1 MYLRI
6 LLILLLFFSC
16 KSDNITVFSGKIL
29 NNTSDSISI
38 YKDNNMIYE
47 SVVDDDGLFNII
59 IDTITSGLYTFYH
72 EPEFQYIIIDENDN
86 LQIRLNTLDFDESL
100 VYTGKGSSKN
110 NFLMDVFLRSEN
122 DELEINSKLD
132 LAFDTFKN
140 LVDSLYNKQMS
151 SFKLFKENN
160 ILSDSSK
167 EIINT
172 AILYPYISK
181 FHSYIIRNNIEE
193 EIQKDLFI
201 NYQNE
206 ISYDLDALAYF
217 KPYIDFLYLHIY
229 NNVKIK
235 KDYENS
241 LDFNIQRL
249 LYTDKIIKSKLVKSR
264 VLRFHAFGF
273 ILQRQDDVKN
283 KTFLKA
289 FFEISKD
296 KKVNEE
302 INNLYNELKD

>member
-16 KSDNITVFSGKIL
+16 KSDNTTVFSGKIL

-47 SVVDDDGLFNII
+47 SVVDVDGLFNIT

-140 LVDSLYNKQMS
+140 LVDSLYNKQMN

-160 ILSDSSK
+160 ILSNSSK

-302 INNLYNELKD
+302 INNLYNELKN

>member
-16 KSDNITVFSGKIL
+16 KSDNTTVFSGKIL

-47 SVVDDDGLFNII
+47 SVIDVDGLFNIT

-140 LVDSLYNKQMS
+140 LVDSLYNKQMN

-160 ILSDSSK
+160 ILSSSSK

>member
-16 KSDNITVFSGKIL
+16 KSDNETVFSGKIL

-47 SVVDDDGLFNII
+47 SVVDVDGLFNIT

-140 LVDSLYNKQMS
+140 LVDSLYNKQMN

-160 ILSDSSK
+160 ILSSSSK

-249 LYTDKIIKSKLVKSR
+249 SYTDKIIKSKLVKSR

>member
-16 KSDNITVFSGKIL
+16 KSDNTTVFSGKIL

-47 SVVDDDGLFNII
+47 SVVDVDGLFNIT

-140 LVDSLYNKQMS
+140 LVDSLYNKQMN

-160 ILSDSSK
+160 ILSNSSK

-217 KPYIDFLYLHIY
+217 KPYIDFLYLNIY

>member
-16 KSDNITVFSGKIL
+16 KSDNTTVFSGKIL

-47 SVVDDDGLFNII
+47 SVVDVDGLFNIT

-132 LAFDTFKN
+132 LTFDNFKN
-140 LVDSLYNKQMS
+140 LVDSLYNKQIN

-160 ILSDSSK
+160 ILSNSSK

-249 LYTDKIIKSKLVKSR
+249 SYTDKIIKSKLVKSR

>member
-1 MYLRI
+1 
-6 LLILLLFFSC
+6 
-16 KSDNITVFSGKIL
+16 VFSGKIL

-47 SVVDDDGLFNII
+47 SVVDVDGLFNIT

-122 DELEINSKLD
+122 DELDINSKLD

-140 LVDSLYNKQMS
+140 LVDSLYNKQMN

-160 ILSDSSK
+160 ILSNSSK

-302 INNLYNELKD
+302 INNLYNELKG

>member
-1 MYLRI
+1 VYLRI

-16 KSDNITVFSGKIL
+16 KSDNKTVFSGKIL

-47 SVVDDDGLFNII
+47 AVVDVDGLFNIT
-59 IDTITSGLYTFYH
+59 IDTISSGLYTFYH

-140 LVDSLYNKQMS
+140 LVDSLYNKQMN

-160 ILSDSSK
+160 ILSNSSK

-249 LYTDKIIKSKLVKSR
+249 SYTDKIIKSKLVKSR

>member
-1 MYLRI
+1 
-6 LLILLLFFSC
+6 
-16 KSDNITVFSGKIL
+16 VFSGKIL

-47 SVVDDDGLFNII
+47 SVVDVDGLFNIT

-122 DELEINSKLD
+122 DELDINSKLD

-140 LVDSLYNKQMS
+140 LVDSLYNKQMN

-160 ILSDSSK
+160 ILSNSSK

-235 KDYENS
+235 KEYENS

-249 LYTDKIIKSKLVKSR
+249 SYTDKIIKSKLVKSR

-283 KTFLKA
+283 KIFLKA

-302 INNLYNELKD
+302 INNLYNELKE

>member
-1 MYLRI
+1 
-6 LLILLLFFSC
+6 
-16 KSDNITVFSGKIL
+16 VFSGKIL

-47 SVVDDDGLFNII
+47 SVVDVDGLFNIT

-122 DELEINSKLD
+122 DELDINSKLD

-140 LVDSLYNKQMS
+140 LVDSLYNKQMN

-160 ILSDSSK
+160 ILSNSSK

-235 KDYENS
+235 KEYENS

-249 LYTDKIIKSKLVKSR
+249 SYTDKIIKSKLVKSR

-302 INNLYNELKD
+302 INNLYNELKE

>member
-16 KSDNITVFSGKIL
+16 KSDNTTVFSGKIL

-47 SVVDDDGLFNII
+47 SVIDVDGLFNIT

-140 LVDSLYNKQMS
+140 LVDSLYNKQMN

-160 ILSDSSK
+160 ILSNSSK

>member
-16 KSDNITVFSGKIL
+16 KSDNTTVFSGKIL

-47 SVVDDDGLFNII
+47 SVVDFDGLFNIT

-140 LVDSLYNKQMS
+140 LVDSLYNKQMN

-160 ILSDSSK
+160 ILSNSSK

-249 LYTDKIIKSKLVKSR
+249 SYTDKIIKSKLVKSR

>member
-1 MYLRI
+1 MYLRM

-16 KSDNITVFSGKIL
+16 KSDNITAFSGKIL

-47 SVVDDDGLFNII
+47 SVVDSDGLFNIT
-59 IDTITSGLYTFYH
+59 IDTISSGLYTFYH

-132 LAFDTFKN
+132 LGFDAFKN
-140 LVDSLYNKQMS
+140 LVDSLYNKQMN

-160 ILSDSSK
+160 NLSNSSK

-181 FHSYIIRNNIEE
+181 FHSYIIKNNIEQE
-193 EIQKDLFI
+193 NQKDLFI

-229 NNVKIK
+229 NNVKINK
-235 KDYENS
+235 NYENI

-249 LYTDKIIKSKLVKSR
+249 SHTEKIIKSKLVKSR

-283 KTFLKA
+283 KNFLKA

-302 INNLYNELKD
+302 INNLYYDLKE

>member
-16 KSDNITVFSGKIL
+16 KSDNTTVFSGKIL

-47 SVVDDDGLFNII
+47 SVVDFDGLFNIT

-122 DELEINSKLD
+122 DELDINSKLD

-140 LVDSLYNKQMS
+140 LVDSLYNKQMN

-160 ILSDSSK
+160 ILSNSSK

-235 KDYENS
+235 KEYENS

-249 LYTDKIIKSKLVKSR
+249 SYTDKIIKSKLVKSR

-302 INNLYNELKD
+302 INNLYNELKE

>member
-16 KSDNITVFSGKIL
+16 KSDNTTVFSGKIL

-47 SVVDDDGLFNII
+47 SVVDVDGLFNIT

-86 LQIRLNTLDFDESL
+86 LKIRLNTLDFDESL

-140 LVDSLYNKQMS
+140 LVDSLYNKQMN

-160 ILSDSSK
+160 ILSNSSK

-235 KDYENS
+235 KEYENS

-249 LYTDKIIKSKLVKSR
+249 SYTDKIIKSKLVKSR

-302 INNLYNELKD
+302 INNLYNELKE

>member
-1 MYLRI
+1 MYLRT

-16 KSDNITVFSGKIL
+16 KSDNTTVFSGKIL

-47 SVVDDDGLFNII
+47 SVVDVDGLFNIT

-122 DELEINSKLD
+122 DELDINSKLD
-132 LAFDTFKN
+132 LAFDIFKN
-140 LVDSLYNKQMS
+140 LVDSLYNKQMNY
-151 SFKLFKENN
+151 FKMFKENN
-160 ILSDSSK
+160 ILSNSSK

-249 LYTDKIIKSKLVKSR
+249 SYTDKIIKSKLVKSR

-273 ILQRQDDVKN
+273 ILQRQDDIKN

-302 INNLYNELKD
+302 INNLYNELKE

>member
-16 KSDNITVFSGKIL
+16 KSDNTTVFSGKIL

-47 SVVDDDGLFNII
+47 SVVDVDGLFNIT

-86 LQIRLNTLDFDESL
+86 LKIRLNTLDFDESL

-122 DELEINSKLD
+122 DELDINSKLD

-140 LVDSLYNKQMS
+140 LVDSLYNKQMN

-160 ILSDSSK
+160 ILSNSSK

-235 KDYENS
+235 KEYENS

-249 LYTDKIIKSKLVKSR
+249 SYTDKIIKSKLVKSR

-302 INNLYNELKD
+302 INNLYNELKE

>member
-16 KSDNITVFSGKIL
+16 KSDNTTVFSGKIL

-47 SVVDDDGLFNII
+47 SVVDVDGLFNIT

-72 EPEFQYIIIDENDN
+72 EPEFQYVIIDENDN

-122 DELEINSKLD
+122 DELDINSKLD

-140 LVDSLYNKQMS
+140 LVDSLYNKQMN

-160 ILSDSSK
+160 ILSNSSK

>member
-1 MYLRI
+1 
-6 LLILLLFFSC
+6 
-16 KSDNITVFSGKIL
+16 VFSGKIL

-38 YKDNNMIYE
+38 YQDNNMIYE
-47 SVVDDDGLFNII
+47 SVVDVDGLFNIT

-122 DELEINSKLD
+122 DELDINSKLD

-140 LVDSLYNKQMS
+140 LVDSLYNKQMN

-160 ILSDSSK
+160 ILSNSSK

-302 INNLYNELKD
+302 INNLYNELKE

>member
-16 KSDNITVFSGKIL
+16 KSDNTTVFSGKIL
-29 NNTSDSISI
+29 NNTSDFISI

-47 SVVDDDGLFNII
+47 SVVDVDGLFNIT

-110 NFLMDVFLRSEN
+110 NFLMDVFLRSEK

-140 LVDSLYNKQMS
+140 LVDSLYNKQMNY
-151 SFKLFKENN
+151 FKMFKENN
-160 ILSDSSK
+160 ILSNSSK

-235 KDYENS
+235 KEYENS

-249 LYTDKIIKSKLVKSR
+249 SYTDKIIKSKLVKSR

>member
-16 KSDNITVFSGKIL
+16 KSDNTTVFSGKIL

-47 SVVDDDGLFNII
+47 SVVDVDGLFNIT

-140 LVDSLYNKQMS
+140 LVDSLYNKQMN

-160 ILSDSSK
+160 ILSNSSK

>member
-47 SVVDDDGLFNII
+47 SVVDVDGLFNIT

-140 LVDSLYNKQMS
+140 LVDSLYNKQMN

-160 ILSDSSK
+160 ILSNSSK

-264 VLRFHAFGF
+264 ILRFHAFGF
-273 ILQRQDDVKN
+273 ILQRQDDIKN
-283 KTFLKA
+283 KTFLKT

-302 INNLYNELKD
+302 INNLYYELKE

>member
-16 KSDNITVFSGKIL
+16 KSDNKTVFSGKIL

-47 SVVDDDGLFNII
+47 SVVDVDGLFNIT

-122 DELEINSKLD
+122 DELDINSKLD

-140 LVDSLYNKQMS
+140 LVDSLYNKQMN

-160 ILSDSSK
+160 ILSNSSK

-302 INNLYNELKD
+302 INNLYNELKE

>member
-16 KSDNITVFSGKIL
+16 KRDNTTLFSGKIL

-38 YKDNNMIYE
+38 YKDNNMIYK
-47 SVVDDDGLFNII
+47 SVVDVDGLFNIT

-122 DELEINSKLD
+122 DELDINSKLD

-140 LVDSLYNKQMS
+140 LVDSLYNKQMN

-160 ILSDSSK
+160 ILSNSSK

-235 KDYENS
+235 KEYENS

-249 LYTDKIIKSKLVKSR
+249 SYTDKIIKSKLVKSR

-302 INNLYNELKD
+302 INNLYNELKE

>member
-6 LLILLLFFSC
+6 VLILLLFFSC
-16 KSDNITVFSGKIL
+16 KSDNTTVFSGKIL
-29 NNTSDSISI
+29 NSTSDSISI

-47 SVVDDDGLFNII
+47 SVVHVDGLFNIT

-140 LVDSLYNKQMS
+140 LVDSLYNKQMN

-160 ILSDSSK
+160 ILSNSSK

-273 ILQRQDDVKN
+273 ILQRQDDVIN

>member
-16 KSDNITVFSGKIL
+16 KSDNTTVFSGKIL

-47 SVVDDDGLFNII
+47 AVVDVDGLFNIT

-140 LVDSLYNKQMS
+140 LVDSLYNKQMN

-160 ILSDSSK
+160 ILSNSSK

-273 ILQRQDDVKN
+273 ILQRQDDVIN

>member
-16 KSDNITVFSGKIL
+16 KSDNTTVFSGKIL

-47 SVVDDDGLFNII
+47 SVVDVDGLFNIT

-140 LVDSLYNKQMS
+140 LVDSLYNKQMN

-160 ILSDSSK
+160 ILSNSSK

-235 KDYENS
+235 KEYENS

-249 LYTDKIIKSKLVKSR
+249 SYTDKIIKSKLVKSR

>member
-16 KSDNITVFSGKIL
+16 KSDNTTVFSGKIL
-29 NNTSDSISI
+29 NNTSDFISI

-47 SVVDDDGLFNII
+47 SVVDVDGLFNIT
-59 IDTITSGLYTFYH
+59 IDTLTSGLYTFYH
-72 EPEFQYIIIDENDN
+72 EPEFQYIIIEENDN

-132 LAFDTFKN
+132 LAFDTFKY
-140 LVDSLYNKQMS
+140 LVDSLYNKQMN

-160 ILSDSSK
+160 ILSNSSK

-249 LYTDKIIKSKLVKSR
+249 SYTDKIIKSKLVKSR

-273 ILQRQDDVKN
+273 ILQRQDDIKN

>member
-16 KSDNITVFSGKIL
+16 KSDNTTVFSGKIL

-47 SVVDDDGLFNII
+47 SVVDVDGLFNIT

-122 DELEINSKLD
+122 DELDINSKLD

-140 LVDSLYNKQMS
+140 LVDSLYNKQMN
-151 SFKLFKENN
+151 SFILFKENN
-160 ILSDSSK
+160 ILSNSSK

-235 KDYENS
+235 KEYENS

-249 LYTDKIIKSKLVKSR
+249 SYTDKIIKSKLVKSR

-302 INNLYNELKD
+302 INNLYNELKE